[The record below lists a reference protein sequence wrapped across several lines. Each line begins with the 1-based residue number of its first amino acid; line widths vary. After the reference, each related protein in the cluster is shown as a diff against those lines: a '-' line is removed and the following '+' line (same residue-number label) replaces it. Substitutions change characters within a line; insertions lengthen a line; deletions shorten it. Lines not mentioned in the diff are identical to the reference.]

1 MVQQQLQNNTTK
13 QFTEMDSER
22 QFRMSSNVEEIKAN
36 NCFKAMPHLKHKDVK
51 YSAHKLTE
59 AGLSLTNVREVKEYL
74 DSKNQGYAYID
85 IHQIAWSHILEQ
97 AGKRINQ
104 ILKFDMLSDSCV
116 GVIGIAGNSA
126 NTSFGCSIA
135 AKEQLEKKIQEA
147 NIQQIEELMCD
158 KCVSVFLK
166 DVNINI
172 KKIHGIKSPHVR
184 ISPNKFLKD
193 MDIKEIHG
201 IKSKFLK
208 DINIEEIHEIKSP
221 CARISANNI

>member
-13 QFTEMDSER
+13 QFTEMNSER
-22 QFRMSSNVEEIKAN
+22 QFRMSSNIEETKAN

-51 YSAHKLTE
+51 YSAHKLAE

-74 DSKNQGYAYID
+74 DSKNRGYAYID
-85 IHQIAWSHILEQ
+85 IHQIAWSHILGQ

-126 NTSFGCSIA
+126 NTSFRCDSA
-135 AKEQLEKKIQEA
+135 AKEQLEKKIQQA
-147 NIQQIEELMCD
+147 NIQQIEDLMCD
-158 KCVSVFLK
+158 KCVRAFLN

-172 KKIHGIKSPHVR
+172 RKIHGTKFSDVV
-184 ISPNKFLKD
+184 ISPN
-193 MDIKEIHG
+193 
-201 IKSKFLK
+201 
-208 DINIEEIHEIKSP
+208 NI
-221 CARISANNI
+221 